1 MTRKIYIIS
10 YSFYHSYSRL
20 LLLLLTPRFVDFIS
34 LFVTFSSILINIIP
48 LWQQLGNLEQH
59 GESTFQQVREIIHL
73 HSPKKWKLFIFLI
86 FTSTK
91 AILPSPC
98 LLCYPFAVAGGS
110 LGLWMFAR
118 SLYSCVDQILT
129 LDGSILQKELA
140 NMLVFSS
147 QLLTLDECF
156 WFVQ

>member
-1 MTRKIYIIS
+1 
-10 YSFYHSYSRL
+10 
-20 LLLLLTPRFVDFIS
+20 
-34 LFVTFSSILINIIP
+34 
-48 LWQQLGNLEQH
+48 
-59 GESTFQQVREIIHL
+59 
-73 HSPKKWKLFIFLI
+73 
-86 FTSTK
+86 
-91 AILPSPC
+91 
-98 LLCYPFAVAGGS
+98 
-110 LGLWMFAR
+110 MFAR